1 MTKENTPQWRSYRII
16 RFGEPLELHC
26 EGLPAI
32 SGTEVL
38 LKVSACGVCH
48 SDLHI
53 ADGYF
58 DLGGGRKTQIGGGEK
73 NLPFTPGHEIV
84 GEVVALGGEPGDLV
98 VGDRRVVYPWIGCG
112 KSDCYLCSRGEEHM
126 CGARTIGVMKH
137 GGFSN
142 YVVVPHSRYLVDF
155 SGIPEQIAATYACSG
170 LTAFGSLK
178 KVGRLRDGD
187 PLLIIGAGGVGL
199 AAISLAKE
207 VTGVAPIV
215 AEIDSSKAQAALAA
229 GASSVIDP
237 SSPDAARNF
246 VKTTGG
252 AAVVVDFVGSESSA
266 KFAIGATRR
275 TGKLLIV
282 GLFGGTFQIPVSF
295 FPLLGLTIQGTQVG
309 SLEELWELIALG
321 RAGKFSAIPVV
332 GRPIAT
338 ANQVLSDLRERK
350 IIGRAVL
357 EV

>member
-1 MTKENTPQWRSYRII
+1 MTEKTTTQWRSYRITK
-16 RFGEPLELHC
+16 FGEPLELQC
-26 EGLPAI
+26 EALPAI

-58 DLGGGRKTQIGGGEK
+58 DLGGGRKTQIGRGEK

-84 GEVVALGGEPGDLV
+84 GEVVTLGDDPGDLII
-98 VGDRRVVYPWIGCG
+98 GDRRVVYPWIGCG
-112 KSDCYLCSRGEEHM
+112 KSDCYLCLRGEEHM
-126 CGARTIGVMKH
+126 CGAGTIGVMKH

-155 SGIPEQIAATYACSG
+155 AGIPEHIAATYACSG

-178 KVGRLRDGD
+178 KVGRLREGD

-207 VTGVAPIV
+207 VTGVAPVV

-229 GASSVIDP
+229 GASAVIDP
-237 SSPDAARNF
+237 TSPDAARTF

-266 KFAIGATRR
+266 KFATSATRK

-282 GLFGGTFQIPVSF
+282 GLFGGTFQVPVSF
-295 FPLLGLTIQGTQVG
+295 FPLLGLKIEGTQVG
-309 SLEELWELIALG
+309 SLEELRELVALG
-321 RAGKFSAIPVV
+321 KAGRFGAIPVV
-332 GRPIAT
+332 RRPIST
-338 ANQVLSDLRERK
+338 ANQALSDLRAHK
-350 IIGRAVL
+350 VIGRVVL

>member
-1 MTKENTPQWRSYRII
+1 VRR
-16 RFGEPLELHC
+16 
-26 EGLPAI
+26 LPEI

-58 DLGGGRKTQIGGGEK
+58 DLGGGRKTQIGRGEK

-84 GEVVALGGEPGDLV
+84 GEVVRLGGEPGALV

-126 CGARTIGVMKH
+126 CGACTIGVMKH

-142 YVVVPHSRYLVDF
+142 YVVVPHSRYLLDF
-155 SGIPEQIAATYACSG
+155 AGIPEQIAATYACSG

-178 KVGRLRDGD
+178 KVGRLSEGD

-199 AAISLAKE
+199 AAVSLAKQ
-207 VTGVAPIV
+207 VTRVAPIV
-215 AEIDSSKAQAALAA
+215 AEIDPTKARAAVAA

-237 SSPDAARNF
+237 TSPDAARNF
-246 VKTTGG
+246 VKATGG

-266 KFAIGATRR
+266 KFAVSAARR

-282 GLFGGTFQIPVSF
+282 GLFGGTFHLPVSF
-295 FPLLGLTIQGTQVG
+295 FLCL
-309 SLEELWELIALG
+309 
-321 RAGKFSAIPVV
+321 
-332 GRPIAT
+332 
-338 ANQVLSDLRERK
+338 D
-350 IIGRAVL
+350 
-357 EV
+357 

>member
-1 MTKENTPQWRSYRII
+1 MTEKTTTQWRSYRITK
-16 RFGEPLELHC
+16 FGEPLVLQC

-58 DLGGGRKTQIGGGEK
+58 DLGGGRKTQIGRGEK

-84 GEVVALGGEPGDLV
+84 GEVVTLGDEPGDLI

-112 KSDCYLCSRGEEHM
+112 KSDCYLCLRGEEHM

-155 SGIPEQIAATYACSG
+155 AGIPEQIAATYACSG

-207 VTGVAPIV
+207 VTGVAPVV

-229 GASSVIDP
+229 GASLVIDP
-237 SSPDAARNF
+237 TSPDAARNF

-266 KFAIGATRR
+266 KFATGAIRR

-282 GLFGGTFQIPVSF
+282 GLFGGTFQMPVSF
-295 FPLLGLTIQGTQVG
+295 FPLLGLKIEGTQVG
-309 SLEELWELIALG
+309 SLEELCELVALG
-321 RAGKFSAIPVV
+321 KAGRFGAIPVTS
-332 GRPIAT
+332 RPIAT
-338 ANQVLSDLRERK
+338 ANQALSDLRERK
-350 IIGRAVL
+350 IIGRTVL
-357 EV
+357 TV

>member
-1 MTKENTPQWRSYRII
+1 MTKMTTGQWQSYRITK
-16 RFGEPLELHC
+16 FGEPLELQC
-26 EGLPAI
+26 EELPSI

-38 LKVSACGVCH
+38 LRVSACGVCH

-53 ADGYF
+53 IDGYF
-58 DLGGGRKTQIGGGEK
+58 DLGGGRKTQIGRGEK

-84 GEVVALGGEPGDLV
+84 GEVMTLGDESGDLA
-98 VGDRRVVYPWIGCG
+98 VGDSRVVYPWIGCG

-126 CGARTIGVMKH
+126 CGGRTIGVMKH

-155 SGIPEQIAATYACSG
+155 AGIPKQIAATYACSG

-178 KVGRLRDGD
+178 KVGRLLDGD

-199 AAISLAKE
+199 AAISLARE

-215 AEIDSSKAQAALAA
+215 TEIDSIKAQAALAA

-237 SSPDAARNF
+237 TSPDAARNF
-246 VKTTGG
+246 VKSTGG

-266 KFAIGATRR
+266 KFATSSTRR
-275 TGKLLIV
+275 TGKILIV
-282 GLFGGTFQIPVSF
+282 GLFGGTFTMPVSF
-295 FPLLGLTIQGTQVG
+295 FPLLGMTIEGTQVG
-309 SLEELWELIALG
+309 SLAELRELIELG
-321 RAGKFSAIPVV
+321 KAGRFNAIPVV
-332 GRPIAT
+332 GRPIAL

-350 IIGRAVL
+350 IVGRAVL
-357 EV
+357 AV

>member
-1 MTKENTPQWRSYRII
+1 MTEKTTTQWRSYRITK
-16 RFGEPLELHC
+16 FGEPLELQC
-26 EGLPAI
+26 EELPPI

-58 DLGGGRKTQIGGGEK
+58 DLGGGRKTQIGRGEK

-84 GEVVALGGEPGDLV
+84 GEIVTLGDEPGDLA
-98 VGDRRVVYPWIGCG
+98 VGDSRVVYPWIGCG
-112 KSDCYLCSRGEEHM
+112 KSDCYLCQRGEEHM

-155 SGIPEQIAATYACSG
+155 TGIPEQIAATYACSG

-178 KVGRLRDGD
+178 KVGRLLNSD

-199 AAISLAKE
+199 AAISLARE

-215 AEIDSSKAQAALAA
+215 AEIDSTKAQAALAA

-237 SSPDAARNF
+237 TSPDAARNF
-246 VKTTGG
+246 VKSTGG
-252 AAVVVDFVGSESSA
+252 AAVVVDFVGSESST
-266 KFAIGATRR
+266 KFATSATRR
-275 TGKLLIV
+275 TGKILIV
-282 GLFGGTFQIPVSF
+282 GLFGGTFTMPVSF
-295 FPLLGLTIQGTQVG
+295 FPLLGLTLEGTQVG
-309 SLEELWELIALG
+309 SLAELCELVKLG
-321 RAGKFSAIPVV
+321 KAGRFRAIPVAS
-332 GRPIAT
+332 RPIAA
-338 ANQVLSDLRERK
+338 ANQVLSDLRKRK

-357 EV
+357 AV

>member
-1 MTKENTPQWRSYRII
+1 MTEKITPQWQSYRISK
-16 RFGEPLELHC
+16 FGEPLELQC
-26 EGLPAI
+26 QGVPEI

-38 LKVSACGVCH
+38 LKVMMCGVCH

-58 DLGGGRKTQIGGGEK
+58 DLGEGRKTQIGKGEK

-84 GEVVALGGEPGDLV
+84 GEVVNLADEAGDLV
-98 VGDRRVVYPWIGCG
+98 VGDCRLVYPWIGCG
-112 KSDCYLCSRGEEHM
+112 KTDCYLCARGEEHM

-155 SGIPEQIAATYACSG
+155 EGIPARIAATYACSG

-178 KVGRLRDGD
+178 KVGRLREGER
-187 PLLIIGAGGVGL
+187 LLIVGAGGVGL

-207 VTGVAPIV
+207 VTGVAPVV
-215 AEIDSSKAQAALAA
+215 AEIDPSKAQAALAA
-229 GASSVIDP
+229 GASDVIDP
-237 SSPDAARNF
+237 TLPDAARKF
-246 VKTTGG
+246 VKLTGG
-252 AAVVVDFVGSESSA
+252 AAVVIDFVGSEGSA
-266 KFAIGATRR
+266 KFAAGAARR

-295 FPLLGLTIQGTQVG
+295 FPLLGLKVEGTQVG
-309 SLEELWELIALG
+309 SLDELRELVALG
-321 RAGKFSAIPVV
+321 KAGRFGAIPVV
-332 GRPIAT
+332 SRPIST
-338 ANQVLSDLRERK
+338 VNQALLDLRERK